1 MANFDFNGHNW
12 MGMKGEK
19 GRRGEGE
26 RRRGEREEG
35 RGEMGEG
42 ERGRGER
49 GEGERKRIDI
59 FFQLSVGTLTM

>member
-42 ERGRGER
+42 ERGRGKRR
-49 GEGERKRIDI
+49 GGEENIDT